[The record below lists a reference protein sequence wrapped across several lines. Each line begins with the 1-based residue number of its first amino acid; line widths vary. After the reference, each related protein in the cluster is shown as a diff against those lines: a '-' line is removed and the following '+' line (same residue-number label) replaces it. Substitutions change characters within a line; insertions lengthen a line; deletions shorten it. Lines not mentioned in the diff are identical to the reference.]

1 MKERR
6 GGRGSVPIVLSVCL
20 FSLPLRFARLL
31 CVCTSAG
38 VGAGACRACSHAQRA
53 SMRAMVCV
61 ARGGSVERRML
72 WLWRIPHRAALA
84 RRRASM
90 PVCVHA
96 SLPPSLLGRPSVI
109 GYREARPCQARVVR
123 TLYSCE
129 ARRWVHGTQRGEGSC
144 ARCVRTMRIMLCYV
158 MLSIA
163 LGRANLPRGGRLG
176 DVEAKASG
184 AGRRVRRGE
193 WRADSRAPLRPISS
207 TGDRRSRSVGYGS
220 ALYVARRHASS
231 DEQSGCCRAANDVLR
246 ARSAR

>member
-1 MKERR
+1 MREN
-6 GGRGSVPIVLSVCL
+6 

-31 CVCTSAG
+31 CVCTRQAWARVRVAHVRMRSAPACVPWCVSREG
-38 VGAGACRACSHAQRA
+38 GQSSGACCGCGA
-53 SMRAMVCV
+53 S
-61 ARGGSVERRML
+61 RMSGV
-72 WLWRIPHRAALA
+72 A

-158 MLSIA
+158 MLRPA
-163 LGRANLPRGGRLG
+163 REHGACVAVGRLRFTFTR
-176 DVEAKASG
+176 DPTVSSVIAHRCAPRPSASG
-184 AGRRVRRGE
+184 VCVRCPHTPRR
-193 WRADSRAPLRPISS
+193 L
-207 TGDRRSRSVGYGS
+207 
-220 ALYVARRHASS
+220 
-231 DEQSGCCRAANDVLR
+231 
-246 ARSAR
+246 